1 MVHDELHELIFF
13 KFSVSKL
20 FLHQFSMMLIT
31 RLKEFSKSFTLE
43 LDIMALVSS
52 ANSIGVAYFF
62 VNLMPVT
69 KFRLVEEI

>member
-1 MVHDELHELIFF
+1 
-13 KFSVSKL
+13 
-20 FLHQFSMMLIT
+20 MMLIT